1 MTIGFDLG
9 GMSAKAACLNG
20 GKLSGKAVIATSA
33 SSSAEKTV
41 EALAKLCFKAAEEA
55 GISYDE
61 VEAIGVG
68 APGIVDSESGNVVS
82 WANFGWRN
90 VPLGESLS
98 KLTGK
103 PVYVLNDANAAA
115 LGETKFGAAGKYR
128 DSILLTLG
136 TGVGSGIVLGGKL
149 FEGYKGAG
157 AEVGHMV
164 IRQGGRQCSC
174 GRRGCLE
181 TYASTRA
188 LIAATSEE
196 MKKHPESLLNQ
207 IAKEWGEGDGRNLFL
222 ALEAG
227 DESAKRVFAD
237 YIAALGEGIL
247 NLVNLFRP
255 QAILIG
261 GGISEQ
267 GETLLAPLREYVRAG
282 LHGSGEYAPLDV
294 IAAQL
299 KNDAGIYGAAE
310 YARQRKSV
318 LGR

>member
-1 MTIGFDLG
+1 MTIGVDLG
-9 GMSAKAACLNG
+9 GTSAKAACLKG
-20 GKLSGKAVIATSA
+20 GELKGKVKVATSA
-33 SSSAEKTV
+33 ERSAEETV
-41 EALAKLCFKAAEEA
+41 EALAKLCFRTAEEA
-55 GISYDE
+55 GISYDK

-68 APGIVDSESGNVVS
+68 APGTVDSESGTVIS
-82 WANFGWRN
+82 WTNFGWRN

-115 LGETKFGAAGKYR
+115 LGEAKFGVGRGYR

-136 TGVGSGIVLGGKL
+136 TGVGGGIMLGGKL

-181 TYASTRA
+181 TYTSTRA
-188 LIAATSEE
+188 LVAAALEE
-196 MKKHPESLLNQ
+196 MKKRPESLLNQ
-207 IAKEWGEGDGRNLFL
+207 IAKERKEIDGKTFFL
-222 ALEAG
+222 ALKGG
-227 DESAKRVFAD
+227 DESAKRIFAD

-267 GETLLAPLREYVRAG
+267 GETLLSPLREYVRAG
-282 LHGSGEYAPLDV
+282 LCGSGEYAPLDV
-294 IAAQL
+294 VAAQL

-310 YARQRKSV
+310 YARLKKSV
-318 LGR
+318 